1 MQFRDLKTQYRKLK
15 NRIDEAIIR
24 VSTDCNFIMGKQV
37 TELEKKLAG
46 YAGTD
51 HCVTCA
57 NGTDALQLALMA
69 WGIKSGDAVFVPDF
83 TFFSSGEVVPLTG
96 ATPVFVDVDART
108 FNIDCDKLEGQI
120 ERVVKEGRL
129 KPRVI
134 VAVDLFGLPAD
145 FARLREIADKYGM
158 YILEDGAQ
166 GFGGE
171 ISGRKA
177 CSFGDIATT
186 SFFPAKPLGCYGDG
200 GALFTDNDEWAD
212 LLKSYRVHGK
222 GANKYDN
229 IRIGLNSRLDT
240 VQAAVL
246 DIKLDAFEEY
256 ELEAVNDASRKYDER
271 LKKIVETPYVP
282 DNMLSSWAQYTIKLK
297 DRDTRDD
304 QIGRA
309 HV

>member
-15 NRIDEAIIR
+15 DRIDEAIIR

-158 YILEDGAQ
+158 YILEDGA
-166 GFGGE
+166 
-171 ISGRKA
+171 
-177 CSFGDIATT
+177 
-186 SFFPAKPLGCYGDG
+186 
-200 GALFTDNDEWAD
+200 
-212 LLKSYRVHGK
+212 
-222 GANKYDN
+222 
-229 IRIGLNSRLDT
+229 
-240 VQAAVL
+240 
-246 DIKLDAFEEY
+246 
-256 ELEAVNDASRKYDER
+256 
-271 LKKIVETPYVP
+271 
-282 DNMLSSWAQYTIKLK
+282 
-297 DRDTRDD
+297 
-304 QIGRA
+304 
-309 HV
+309 